1 MIFRKIFWLVTIVAM
16 AALAQGCSDDDEVE
30 VEPQFKLSS
39 ESLTLSRSEG
49 SKVIVRFAST
59 TEWEAA
65 TSADWLSLS
74 KSEGI
79 AGSNAIVVSAAE
91 TNTGTEVRTAQITI
105 SHAGVSVTVTV
116 TQQAT
121 GYVSPESKTLSLAAE
136 GDTVILHV
144 ATNVD
149 VRNLSA
155 QTSQTAAATGFG
167 WLSVSMVADDTVG
180 ADTVCYRIVAAENI
194 SSVRTGEI
202 SFVVASGME
211 LYQAA
216 SVTVTQEAVNIPHST
231 DFTADKTVT
240 TIQKAT
246 AAERGLPLVL
256 MGDAFLDTDIADG
269 TYDRVMRQAVSNL
282 FSEPV
287 MAALKDYFDI
297 YYVSAVS
304 SHNRLGSSYSTAFS
318 CVLAGGGSTTITGDQ
333 EAVLKYLRA
342 VPNVDEDNALAI
354 VIINTNDYAG
364 TTYFGFKDDEEK
376 NYVDFA
382 LAFCP
387 VIDSVAAPRFRQ
399 VLNHEAVGHGL
410 AKLYDEYYYTS
421 NGSPSRSDLAEINTL
436 QSQGWGANIDFNSVV
451 DSTRW
456 SDLAADPYFES
467 EALGAYEGAATF
479 SHGVYRPTEN
489 SIMRHNTLGFNA
501 PSRRAIFN
509 RVMEYCLGSTP
520 TYDDFKA
527 FDSTLDSSSS
537 DESENKALM
546 VDFVPFGAPVVV
558 NTAL

>member
-1 MIFRKIFWLVTIVAM
+1 MIFRKIFLLVTIVAM
-16 AALAQGCSDDDEVE
+16 AALIPGCSDDDEVE

-49 SKVIVRFAST
+49 SKGIVRFASAT
-59 TEWEAA
+59 DWEAT
-65 TSADWLSLS
+65 TSADWISLS

-79 AGSNAIVVSAAE
+79 AGSNTIVVSAAE
-91 TNTGTEVRTAQITI
+91 TNTSTEVRSAQVTI

-121 GYVSPESKTLSLAAE
+121 GYVSPETQSLSLSAE

-144 ATNVD
+144 ATNAD
-149 VRNLSA
+149 FRNLVA
-155 QTSQTAAATGFG
+155 TTTADSWWF
-167 WLSVSMVADDTVG
+167 SISMVADDSVG
-180 ADTVCYRIVAAENI
+180 EDTVCYRVVATENL
-194 SSVRTGEI
+194 SSARTGEI
-202 SFVVASGME
+202 RFMLPSGVE
-211 LYQAA
+211 LYKAA
-216 SVTVTQEAVNIPHST
+216 SVTVSQEAVNIPHST
-231 DFTADKTVT
+231 DFSADKSVT

-246 AAERGLPLVL
+246 AGERGLPLVL

-269 TYDRVMRQAVSNL
+269 TYDKVMRQAVSNL

-287 MAALKDYFDI
+287 MTALKDYFDI

-304 SHNRLGSSYSTAFS
+304 SYNRLGSSYSTAFS
-318 CVLAGGGSTTITGDQ
+318 SVLAGGGSTTITGDD

-342 VPNVDEDNALAI
+342 VPNVDEDNALAV

-364 TTYFGFKDDEEK
+364 TTYFGFKDDDNK

-421 NGSPSRSDLAEINTL
+421 NGSPSRSDIAEINTL
-436 QSQGWGANIDFNSVV
+436 QAQGWGANIDLNSVV

-456 SDLAADPYFES
+456 ADLAADSYFES

-479 SHGVYRPTEN
+479 AHGVYRPTEN

-509 RVMEYCLGSTP
+509 RVMEYCTGATP
-520 TYDDFKA
+520 TYDEFKA
-527 FDSTLDSSSS
+527 FDSTLDNSSS
-537 DESENKALM
+537 ESENKSLT
-546 VDFVPFGAPVVV
+546 VDFVPFGAPVVA
-558 NTAL
+558 NYAIGK